1 MESSP
6 GQILKSDEVKLEGQF
21 HLNAAQAQINK
32 PHQQSSPTAAPQV
45 RVLENNSEH
54 AVIGVICSCGTEISI
69 KCDYADAQ
77 ASEHPE
83 G

>member
-6 GQILKSDEVKLEGQF
+6 GQILKSDEVTLEGQF

-32 PHQQSSPTAAPQV
+32 PPQQSMPLSTPQV
-45 RVLENNSEH
+45 RILENNSEH
-54 AVIGVICSCGTEISI
+54 AVIGIICSCGMEMSI
-69 KCDYADAQ
+69 KCDYADVP